1 MFQTSALSR
10 RLILIALLASL
21 AIVLIAASLFFVA
34 RQYNALLDHLTGDD
48 LLRQEAISKSYIEF
62 SEINNEVFKLLD
74 RQQDVGKPGDVYLQG
89 RHLIDRIDRLQARAN
104 ASHFGVAPAESA
116 LMNNLQQDLTD
127 YKNTAIIGLEMVL
140 ANRDLRLVYTNQVS
154 NRFNRIN
161 HIFLKLMENTRLD
174 TTGEMR
180 RESAAIQQRMFL
192 LGGLI
197 AVLVA
202 GLAGLI
208 YWLVRGMSQQF
219 GHVEHSLDRLRQG
232 DTTPAQPAPARDPA
246 FASLYSALDAFRDAL
261 GKLYRSEQAL
271 SDKNRTLELQAAEL
285 AEARDAALR
294 ASEAKSQ
301 FLANISHELRTPLNG
316 IMGMAQ
322 LMIDTPMN
330 REQRDML
337 NIIDQSSRDLYS
349 LIEDLLDFAKIEQG
363 SLKLAPTAFNLP
375 ASLNDVAD
383 LFAGMARAK
392 GLTIVRDFGPGLPE
406 RVIGDPLRLRQVLS
420 NLLDNAIKFTD
431 SGRVTLSA
439 SLGTSAEGRAHVQFA
454 VNDTGIG
461 IPESVQQKI
470 FDAFAQADGSST
482 RRYGGAGMGLTIC
495 QQLTRLMGGSL
506 WLESRPGEGSSFY
519 FDLPFE
525 LATPVVEIPSAQP
538 PAPAAA
544 PTAAPIAA
552 AERHIL
558 VVEDNPINQTLVKTI
573 LAKLGYRHTLAG
585 NGQQALDALDAGDF
599 DLILMDCQMPVM
611 DGYEATRIIRH
622 RELGS
627 GRHIPILAVTA
638 HALTGDRERCLEA
651 GMDDYLAKPYRFE
664 EIKQKIGQLLE
675 ASSRVAQG

>member
-1 MFQTSALSR
+1 MLRTSALSR

-21 AIVLIAASLFFVA
+21 AIGMIAASLIFAA
-34 RQYNALLDHLTGDD
+34 RQYNALLDHLTGND
-48 LLRQEAISKSYIEF
+48 LPRQEAISKSYIEF
-62 SEINNEVFKLLD
+62 SAINNEVFKLLD
-74 RQQDVGKPGDVYLQG
+74 RQDAAGPGEVYLQG
-89 RHLIDRIDRLQARAN
+89 RRLIDRIDRLQAQAS
-104 ASHFGVAPAESA
+104 ASHFGIEPTASPLVNELRQGLA
-116 LMNNLQQDLTD
+116 D

-140 ANRDLRLVYTNQVS
+140 ANRDLRLTYTNQVS
-154 NRFNRIN
+154 NRFIHIN
-161 HIFLKLMENTRLD
+161 HVFLKLMEHSRLAA
-174 TTGEMR
+174 TGEMR

-197 AVLVA
+197 AALVVT
-202 GLAGLI
+202 LAGFI
-208 YWLVRGMSQQF
+208 YWLIRGMSQQF
-219 GHVEHSLDRLRQG
+219 GHVEQSLDRLRQG
-232 DTTPAQPAPARDPA
+232 ETTPAQPAPVQDPA
-246 FASLYSALDAFRDAL
+246 FASLYSALDAFRDVL
-261 GKLYRSEQAL
+261 NKLYRSEQAL
-271 SDKNRTLELQAAEL
+271 SEKNRTLERQAEEL
-285 AEARDAALR
+285 AETRDAALR

-330 REQRDML
+330 REQRDMI

-375 ASLNDVAD
+375 AILDDVAN
-383 LFAGMARAK
+383 LFVGMARAK
-392 GLTIVRDFGPGLPE
+392 GLTIVRDFDPNLPE

-420 NLLDNAIKFTD
+420 NLLDNAIKFTE

-439 SLGTSAEGRAHVQFA
+439 GPGVAAEGRAHIQFA
-454 VNDTGIG
+454 VSDTGIG
-461 IPESVQQKI
+461 IPESIQQKI

-506 WLESRPGEGSSFY
+506 WLESRPGEGANFY

-525 LATPVVEIPSAQP
+525 LAAPVVETTP
-538 PAPAAA
+538 A
-544 PTAAPIAA
+544 PTAAAGAA
-552 AERHIL
+552 ASAPVAAVERHIL

-585 NGQQALDALDAGDF
+585 NGQLALDALDAGDF

-627 GRHIPILAVTA
+627 GQRIPILAVTA
-638 HALTGDRERCLEA
+638 HALGGDRERCLEA

-664 EIKQKIGQLLE
+664 EIREKIARLLGQ
-675 ASSRVAQG
+675 AVTPD